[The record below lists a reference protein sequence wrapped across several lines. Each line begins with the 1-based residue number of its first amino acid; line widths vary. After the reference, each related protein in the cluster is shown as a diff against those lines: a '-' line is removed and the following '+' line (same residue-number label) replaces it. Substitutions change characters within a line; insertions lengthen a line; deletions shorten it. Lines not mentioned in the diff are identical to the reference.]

1 MKYSEAVNQA
11 IQDALKGKD
20 VVCYGQNMNAGSCIS
35 GLCKDIPGANT
46 QNSENT
52 LVGVGFGMMLAGQ
65 DSIYFM
71 KQLDFLL
78 LAVDHLVNT
87 WNVLRTMDLSSSFTI
102 VAVMA
107 DTRKDGPQSSF
118 VRFQQL
124 LNVADIDGYIINGV
138 NDLKT
143 LSEELVKP
151 GFRVICVRQ
160 SRWHEEL

>member
-1 MKYSEAVNQA
+1 MKYKDAVNQA
-11 IQDALKGKD
+11 IQDALTGKD
-20 VVCYGQNMNAGSCIS
+20 VVCYGQNMAAGSCIS
-35 GLCKDIPGANT
+35 GLCKNIQGVNV

-78 LAVDHLVNT
+78 LGVDHLVNT
-87 WNVLRTMDLSSSFTI
+87 WNVLSRMALDSSFTI

-107 DTRKDGPQSSF
+107 DTGTDGPQSSF
-118 VRFQQL
+118 TRFQEL
-124 LNVADIDGYIINGV
+124 CAVADIHGFIVENE

-143 LSEELVKP
+143 LREELVKP

-160 SRWHEEL
+160 SRWNEEL